1 MQNVVKSHF
10 FVPASADDLTLGVD
24 VTIPVSDARA
34 IVHILHGMCEH
45 KERYEN
51 FMMYLSAQGFIC
63 VCHDHRGH
71 GESVKSSA
79 DLGYMYDGGAEALV
93 EDVRTVA
100 QWAKNRYPG
109 LPLVVLGH
117 SMGSMAARAFVR
129 KYDAEVDGLIVC
141 GSPSDN
147 PVKGVG
153 KLLAKFIGTIKGH
166 HHRPQ
171 LLQQMSFGAFNRGFE
186 QDGYH
191 SAWVCSDR
199 EVLDAYHNDPLCQ
212 YVFTAN
218 GFYNLLSLMQ
228 ACYAK
233 KGWVL
238 SKPELPIWFIS
249 GADDPCRTS
258 NKAFNQ
264 SVVAM
269 RKLGYKYVSSKTY
282 PDMRHE
288 ILNETEKQV
297 VWDDVV
303 KMINEMIKKDYGN

>member
-1 MQNVVKSHF
+1 
-10 FVPASADDLTLGVD
+10 
-24 VTIPVSDARA
+24 
-34 IVHILHGMCEH
+34 
-45 KERYEN
+45 
-51 FMMYLSAQGFIC
+51 
-63 VCHDHRGH
+63 
-71 GESVKSSA
+71 
-79 DLGYMYDGGAEALV
+79 
-93 EDVRTVA
+93 
-100 QWAKNRYPG
+100 
-109 LPLVVLGH
+109 
-117 SMGSMAARAFVR
+117 
-129 KYDAEVDGLIVC
+129 
-141 GSPSDN
+141 
-147 PVKGVG
+147 
-153 KLLAKFIGTIKGH
+153 
-166 HHRPQ
+166 
-171 LLQQMSFGAFNRGFE
+171 MSFGAFNRGFE